1 MKKFILSLSV
11 LFGLS
16 GASIAQTVSV
26 SDVEAMPGEKVTA
39 IIYLTAPADTYTG
52 VQMALQFPAEGFT
65 IEPSG
70 AVSGWDGFLEYG
82 AMDDEGKVKFAAAT
96 SNAFETAAISVKF
109 SVGANVAVG
118 EYPISANIVFEG
130 AEGNAEANTDFVV
143 TVVNRHIVVLDEES
157 ATAPEASDGEVDVV
171 LKRTINADEWSTICL
186 PFTATGEQ
194 LKAAFG
200 NDVQLAALTAWESE
214 EDNEGGIAA
223 IKVNFSAASVAN
235 GIEANTPMLIKVSAP
250 VETANFEA
258 VTVTPEDAPTVQV
271 GKKASERGYFYGTY
285 AVMDVPEEN
294 LFLSGNE
301 FWYSTGA
308 TSIKGY
314 RGYFNFRDVLD
325 AYYDEGAGVKI
336 NFFLNDQET
345 GIMALD
351 NVQLTRDAIYNLAG
365 QRVSKAQSGINIVNG
380 KKIVIK

>member
-1 MKKFILSLSV
+1 MKKFIFSLSL
-11 LFGLS
+11 LFGLT
-16 GASIAQTVSV
+16 GAVTAQNVSV
-26 SDVEAMPGEKVTA
+26 ADVEAVPGEKVTA
-39 IIYLTAPADTYTG
+39 TINLTAPADTYTG
-52 VQMALQFPAEGFT
+52 VQMVLQFPAEGFS

-82 AMDDEGKVKFAAAT
+82 AMNEGQVKFAAAT
-96 SNAFETAAISVKF
+96 SNAFETAAISVEF

-130 AEGNAEANTDFVV
+130 TESNAEANTDFVV
-143 TVVNRHIVVLDEES
+143 NVVNRHSVVLDEES
-157 ATAPEASDGEVDVV
+157 ATVPEASDGEVDVV

-194 LKAAFG
+194 VKAAFG

-214 EDNEGGIAA
+214 EDLEGGIAA
-223 IKVNFSAASVAN
+223 IKVNFSTANVAN

-258 VTVTPEDAPTVQV
+258 VTITPEDAPTVQI

-285 AVMDVPEEN
+285 ALMEVPEEN

-308 TSIKGY
+308 TTIRGY
-314 RGYFNFRDVLD
+314 RGYFSFRDVLD
-325 AYYDEGAGVKI
+325 AYYEESAGVKI
-336 NFFLNDQET
+336 NFFLDDEAT

-380 KKIVIK
+380 KKIVVK